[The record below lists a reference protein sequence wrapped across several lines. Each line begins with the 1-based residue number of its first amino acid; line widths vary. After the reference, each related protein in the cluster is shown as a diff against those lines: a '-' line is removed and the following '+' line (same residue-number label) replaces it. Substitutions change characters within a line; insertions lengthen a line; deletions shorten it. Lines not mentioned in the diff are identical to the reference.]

1 MNPPILIRRPR
12 DAIYQ
17 GLKSSLKGNMGK
29 IDAGELNETAFTL
42 PAKKAD
48 RQLTVFAR
56 TVACA

>member
-1 MNPPILIRRPR
+1 
-12 DAIYQ
+12 
-17 GLKSSLKGNMGK
+17 MGK

-56 TVACA
+56 TVACAWPMFRRNATIAPLPTKAVPFA